1 MKPLSLG
8 RMIFAAGMLAAFT
21 VGHFGIV
28 AAYPYRAMSTAMDRL
43 SQDGAAVNQ
52 WRHGQRATSASR
64 RIVRPSPDLANS
76 SCVYDLSKGPI
87 RVTAAAWD
95 GYMSISV
102 YSANSDNIFVVN
114 DRAAPG
120 GVDMMIYLRGMP
132 RPSGANLV
140 VESPSEKGIVLQR
153 RLAPTPERF
162 AFAAAARASDIC
174 GVPAGQGL

>member
-1 MKPLSLG
+1 VKPLSFRG
-8 RMIFAAGMLAAFT
+8 LALPASILIALA
-21 VGHFGIV
+21 VGHLGV
-28 AAYPYRAMSTAMDRL
+28 VTAYPYWAMSTAMDRI

-52 WRHGQRATSASR
+52 WRHGQRATGASR

-76 SCVYDLSKGPI
+76 SCVYDLADGPI

-95 GYMSISV
+95 GYMSVSV

-120 GVDMMIYLRGMP
+120 GVDMMIYERGTA
-132 RPSGANLV
+132 RPSGADLV

-162 AFAAAARASDIC
+162 ALAAAARASDVC
-174 GVPAGQGL
+174 GTLADRGL